1 MLRLLSDS
9 GSDQPRAYTLF
20 GSLGTD
26 RLAPTHAVPAG
37 CAKLS
42 NRLKKFVVLAAL
54 SVLVGGSTAEEESF
68 SLNNFSYNVIAI
80 AQKEFPALKLS
91 RTESPLSLKLGD
103 TGRLSLEN
111 LYRQVR
117 SCATAEKENEEIRRF
132 LKGINEVT
140 PDPKKQQ
147 TLDEVKSRIR
157 PQIFPSTYLRDQK
170 SKTMIVNRSL
180 PFSKRLLEGYVID
193 SQNTFQY
200 ITREQLKTWKTDV
213 STISKLAYENL
224 EKSAESDVQPKD
236 AQGAPGKFV
245 TIASPDGYSAA
256 RILLPSV
263 RRKLQ
268 DELGRPCYIA
278 IPNRDIL
285 LAWSDNFSGA
295 EKFVQTVMKEYRT
308 RHHPLSPVIFKLEN
322 MTLEPDTKKAFS
334 DQAYVQ

>member
-1 MLRLLSDS
+1 MLRLLPNHRSS
-9 GSDQPRAYTLF
+9 PPTNR
-20 GSLGTD
+20 SLGG
-26 RLAPTHAVPAG
+26 RFKEVKQFVALMALCVFVGAG
-37 CAKLS
+37 S
-42 NRLKKFVVLAAL
+42 
-54 SVLVGGSTAEEESF
+54 SEDESF

-117 SCATAEKENEEIRRF
+117 SSATADKENEEIRRF
-132 LKGINEVT
+132 LKGIAEIT
-140 PDPKKQQ
+140 PDPKKPQ
-147 TLDEVKSRIR
+147 TLDDVKARIR
-157 PQIFPSTYLRDQK
+157 PQIFPSTYLHDQK
-170 SKTMIVNRSL
+170 SKIMIVNRPL

-200 ITREQLKTWKTDV
+200 ITREQLKLWKTDV
-213 STISKLAYENL
+213 STISKLAYANL
-224 EKSAESDVQPKD
+224 EKSAEADVQPKGVQSSS
-236 AQGAPGKFV
+236 AQGKFV

-278 IPNRDIL
+278 IPNRDVL

-295 EKFVQTVMKEYRT
+295 EKFVQQVMKEYRT

-322 MTLEPDTKKAFS
+322 MTLEPDTKKAFT